1 MNKHVRRATDNLR
14 FAAYHLRMSRG
25 SNITLRQLRAFIE
38 LARYRSF
45 TKAAD
50 AAHVTQSA
58 LSALIRDLETN
69 LGVRL
74 VDRTTRTVRLTDAGT
89 DFLAAAERVDRE
101 IDVAVENSRQRQSL
115 RRGRLSVAVPPL
127 LGATVFPR
135 ALSKFVD
142 AYPEIEV
149 VIRDCV
155 TTEMVEHIVNGA
167 AEFGI
172 GTFEADNP
180 LLTIRPIFRDRLILV
195 TPREHP
201 LNERDS
207 VSWSDLKDVPLISV
221 TRGSGL
227 RTLLERTLES
237 TGNYRPLA
245 YEVNLVSTALALVTA
260 KVGVSVLP
268 SYITADATA
277 SGLACIELTEP
288 IVSREVQVAMREGC
302 SLSPAAEA
310 FIALFRQQL

>member
-1 MNKHVRRATDNLR
+1 
-14 FAAYHLRMSRG
+14 MSRG